1 MKRHL
6 RTIRGPQGL
15 KGEKGLSAYGVWLKA
30 GHTGT
35 KDDFFSFLRPKP
47 YVYTAKTGQSVP
59 VGKEIELECLT
70 SPLTKGRYLV
80 QISGGPEDAVLG
92 LCYGKV
98 PVDGG
103 ICVIHHGHGQGVCQ
117 WPCTSHP
124 IQVLNYSEEPLC
136 FSKKSQTFLLVFTAI
151 D

>member
-47 YVYTAKTGQSVP
+47 YVYTAKTGQTVP

-70 SPLTKGRYLV
+70 SPLTRDGIWYKFPAGRK
-80 QISGGPEDAVLG
+80 DAVLG

-98 PVDGG
+98 R
-103 ICVIHHGHGQGVCQ
+103 
-117 WPCTSHP
+117 
-124 IQVLNYSEEPLC
+124 
-136 FSKKSQTFLLVFTAI
+136 
-151 D
+151 

>member
-47 YVYTAKTGQSVP
+47 YVYTAKTG
-59 VGKEIELECLT
+59 
-70 SPLTKGRYLV
+70 
-80 QISGGPEDAVLG
+80 

-136 FSKKSQTFLLVFTAI
+136 FSKKNQTFLLVFTAI

>member
-103 ICVIHHGHGQGVCQ
+103 ICVIHHGHGRM
-117 WPCTSHP
+117 PMALHEPPHP
-124 IQVLNYSEEPLC
+124 SAELFGGTIVFFQ
-136 FSKKSQTFLLVFTAI
+136 KKPNFFAGI
-151 D
+151 HCH

>member
-15 KGEKGLSAYGVWLKA
+15 KGEDGLSAYGVWLKA

-35 KDDFFSFLRPKP
+35 KDDFFAFLRPKP
-47 YVYTAKTGQSVP
+47 YIYTAKTGQSVP
-59 VGKEIELECLT
+59 VGQAIDLECLT
-70 SPLTKGRYLV
+70 APLPKGRYLL
-80 QISGGPEDAVLG
+80 QASGGPKEGVLG

-98 PVDGG
+98 PMEGG
-103 ICVIHHGHGQGVCQ
+103 LCVVQNGMGQCICT
-117 WPCTSHP
+117 WPCASHP
-124 IQVLNYSEEPLC
+124 IQVINYSDDALC
-136 FSKKSQTFLLVFTAI
+136 FSKKNPTFLLVFTAI